1 MQRKVPSGKTTLPS
15 LGQTKQL
22 MIDHSLETRDEF
34 IEDLS
39 QKIKESELKQEEPQT
54 ELLIA
59 MREAVDQQ

>member
-1 MQRKVPSGKTTLPS
+1 
-15 LGQTKQL
+15 

-34 IEDLS
+34 IEDLN

-59 MREAVDQQ
+59 IREPVDQ